1 MVGQNLDLEKVK
13 CSHSS
18 KKFEEKAAK
27 EGLGSLIPARKRRDA
42 SKYDKNVILYM
53 LPSFIPKEETMRMT
67 FYVVGEL
74 PSFTVICLL
83 RFMYVQV

>member
-1 MVGQNLDLEKVK
+1 MEKVK

-27 EGLGSLIPARKRRDA
+27 GGLGSLIPARKRQDA
-42 SKYDKNVILYM
+42 SKYKNVFLYM